1 MIQRL
6 SQLLKEKFNSFRLF
20 WVCLFIFNI
29 STVSAQKPEQTS
41 TSDFDIVFCL
51 DLSGSTN
58 GLIDNVRENIWSV
71 INQVS
76 SFQPKQNLRIG
87 VVGFSR
93 PSFGKSSAYV
103 KVLSRL
109 TDDFDQMAAD
119 LWKLKPEV
127 EKGDQ
132 FVSNALE
139 KAGFE
144 MNWSKSKDAVKIMFL
159 IGNGNVNTGSS
170 DYRSVVTS
178 ITNKGIH
185 LVPVYCMRTKQTRET
200 DGWQQIGRMTGY
212 FYEPVWI
219 TKNEPLIKPVPATE
233 KLISLAKELNKQ
245 VVPYTKIGVEKFNNI
260 TTCDQKA
267 LLLSPVAF
275 ENRFYYRISNDLFQN
290 VSKWDLVDAGYKDAS
305 DLLKADL
312 SLVTD
317 SLRRANLDDL
327 FYKLQYKRE
336 NRNRIISE
344 IKKLLPQSRQ
354 EYINELVSRETFDQ
368 DQNIERVLLKNISKI
383 ASEFSIQVK

>member
-6 SQLLKEKFNSFRLF
+6 SVIFKIKHQFFWFSLAFLLIGNMNSA
-20 WVCLFIFNI
+20 
-29 STVSAQKPEQTS
+29 VSQKPEQINS
-41 TSDFDIVFCL
+41 AEFDIVFCL

-58 GLIDNVRENIWSV
+58 GLIDNIRENIWSIV
-71 INQVS
+71 NQVNA
-76 SFQPKQNLRIG
+76 FQPKQHLRIG

-93 PSFGKSSAYV
+93 PSFGKNSAYV

-109 TDDFDQMAAD
+109 TDDYDQMEAD
-119 LWKLKPEV
+119 LWKLKPGV

-139 KAGFE
+139 TAGFE
-144 MNWSKSKDAVKIMFL
+144 MNWSKSKDAVKIIFL

-170 DYRSVVTS
+170 DYRTVVTA

-185 LVPVYCMRTKQTRET
+185 LVPIYCMRSNQSRET
-200 DGWQQIGRMTGY
+200 EGWQQIGRMTGY
-212 FYEPVWI
+212 LYESVWI
-219 TKNEPLIKPVPATE
+219 TKNEPLIKPTPATE

-245 VVPYTKIGVEKFNNI
+245 VVPYTKIGIEKFNNI
-260 TTCDQKA
+260 ITCDQKA

-275 ENRFYYRISNDLFQN
+275 ENRLFYRISDDLFQN
-290 VSKWDLVDAGYKDAS
+290 ISKWDLVDAGYKDAS
-305 DLLKADL
+305 DLLKVDL

-317 SLRRANLDDL
+317 SLRRMNLDDL

-336 NRNRIISE
+336 NRNHIGTE

-354 EYINELVSRETFDQ
+354 EYINELVSRETFDP
-368 DQNIERVLLKNISKI
+368 DQNLERVLLKYISKI
-383 ASEFSIQVK
+383 AGEVAIPVK